1 MVAKNVKMQ
10 MDKPNEQPANPI
22 FTYGQLIGELKNKI
36 TMELKAH
43 VSNILK
49 YFIKDNTTT
58 QHIIKFNK
66 NIINVNNTIN
76 DYMNHL
82 VP

>member
-1 MVAKNVKMQ
+1 MAVKNVEMQ
-10 MDKPNEQPANPI
+10 IDKPNEQPADPI
-22 FTYGQLIGELKNKI
+22 FTYDQLVGELKVKI
-36 TMELKAH
+36 AMELKAH

-66 NIINVNNTIN
+66 
-76 DYMNHL
+76 
-82 VP
+82 